1 MPELPEVETVLQGIK
16 PFVENQYVKNI
27 IIRERRLRWLIPTAI
42 SQLINQK
49 ITKVERRGKYLL
61 FNTHHGTAILHF
73 GMSGSLSLLRAQ
85 RPPLK
90 HDHFD
95 ILFDTFYLRYNDP
108 RRFGALLFTQEDPF
122 VHPLIA
128 HLGVEPFDT
137 QFTGDY
143 LFARARN
150 KTITI
155 KQFIMNSAIVVGVG
169 NIYATESLFFAKLNP
184 LKATKTLSI
193 EECER
198 LTSSIKGVLQAAIYQ
213 GGTTLRD
220 FTNSDGKPGYFKQ
233 ELSVYGRGGLPCKI
247 CGIELI
253 NIRIQNRATVY
264 CPTCQPY

>member
-16 PFVENQYVKNI
+16 PFVENQYIRNI
-27 IIRERRLRWLIPTAI
+27 IIRERRLRWHIPTAI

-49 ITKVERRGKYLL
+49 IIKVERRGKYLL
-61 FNTHHGTAILHF
+61 FNTHYGAAILHF
-73 GMSGSLSLLRAQ
+73 GMSGSLSLLHTQ

-108 RRFGALLFTQEDPF
+108 RRFGALLFTQGDPF
-122 VHPLIA
+122 THPLIA
-128 HLGVEPFDT
+128 HLGVEPFDI

-143 LFARARN
+143 LFTCARN
-150 KTITI
+150 KTITV

-169 NIYATESLFFAKLNP
+169 NIYATESLFFAGLNP

-193 EECER
+193 KECER
-198 LTSSIKGVLQAAIYQ
+198 LTSSIREVLQAAIYQ

-220 FTNSDGKPGYFKQ
+220 FTNSHGKPGYFKQ
-233 ELSVYGRGGLPCKI
+233 ELSAYGRGSLPCKR
-247 CGIELI
+247 CGTKLVS
-253 NIRIQNRATVY
+253 IRIQNRATVY
-264 CPTCQPY
+264 CPACQPF